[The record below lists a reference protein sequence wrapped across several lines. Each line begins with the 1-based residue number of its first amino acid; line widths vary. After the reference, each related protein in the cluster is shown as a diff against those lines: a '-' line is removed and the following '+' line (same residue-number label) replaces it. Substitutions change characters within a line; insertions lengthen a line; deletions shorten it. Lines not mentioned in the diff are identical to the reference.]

1 MHVDLIFNTN
11 TGLQPS
17 FWQLTSDDLIGFLEL
32 PLGHFQSKKPAE
44 GWHILAHAPV
54 PLLERLWQR
63 MHGVPPS
70 AELWVRVQISRS
82 SLMPST
88 TENGLNGESCFE
100 AEANGI
106 KMYADLVFVDQDWDD
121 LSRNSAG
128 NQAVLVE
135 PVVCEVVKTN
145 HWLSGT
151 GAVLLPVRADQNW
164 SPVSE
169 DTAEAQ
175 MEREGGVRSAPP
187 QQHQH
192 NTPRSDLA
200 NCLDLCKVD
209 ALK

>member
-54 PLLERLWQR
+54 PLLERIWQR

-70 AELWVRVQISRS
+70 AELWVHVQLSRS
-82 SLMPST
+82 SLMPSAT
-88 TENGLNGESCFE
+88 DNGLNGDSCLE
-100 AEANGI
+100 AKANGI
-106 KMYADLVFVDQDWDD
+106 KMYADLVFADQDWDNS
-121 LSRNSAG
+121 SRNSVG
-128 NQAVLVE
+128 SQAVVVE
-135 PVVCEVVKTN
+135 PKTDQ
-145 HWLSGT
+145 WLSGT
-151 GAVLLPVRADQNW
+151 DSVLLPARAGQHW
-164 SPVSE
+164 WAISE
-169 DTAEAQ
+169 EAAEAQ
-175 MEREGGVRSAPP
+175 LEREGGVRRAPP
-187 QQHQH
+187 QQHRH
-192 NTPRSDLA
+192 HRSDLA